1 MVETNLSEVKR
12 KRPKVSV
19 SLSLDKK
26 NIDILREDMKK
37 AEEESGE
44 ELTLSGV
51 FDYLLKQF
59 VNKIKQ
65 RNDEKKEDDKNVEKK

>member
-1 MVETNLSEVKR
+1 MVETDLSKVKK
-12 KRPKVSV
+12 KRPKVSI

-44 ELTLSGV
+44 EITLSSV
-51 FDYLLKQF
+51 FDYLLNQF
-59 VNKIKQ
+59 VKAI
-65 RNDEKKEDDKNVEKK
+65 KKEDDTNAEK